1 MHISTLFVPSILFEF
16 RGGGNRENLAPLMH
30 LKSVRHKTI
39 YNQYLVHLIAVFH
52 SSFSSFC
59 SPSEEHFLGLLTSGK
74 NEFLLIVTCDRCCI
88 LLIFTFFFFF
98 NLGQRMES
106 PGSRLI
112 IKGKSLLN
120 VQNTCLKA
128 S

>member
-1 MHISTLFVPSILFEF
+1 MHISTLFMPSILFEF

-39 YNQYLVHLIAVFH
+39 YNQYLVHLITVFH

-59 SPSEEHFLGLLTSGK
+59 SPSEGHFLGLLTSGK

-88 LLIFTFFFFF
+88 LFIYLLLFK
-98 NLGQRMES
+98 
-106 PGSRLI
+106 SRSEDGISWIKVNNKRQVI
-112 IKGKSLLN
+112 IKCTKCMS
-120 VQNTCLKA
+120 
-128 S
+128 